1 MYRSSRAVLSLLVV
15 LIIGEAT
22 VMGVL
27 FGVGNTGYGE
37 HSLAEPS
44 KLWLM
49 IPDIQH
55 EPFRDQ
61 QPRKR
66 RVHLR

>member
-15 LIIGEAT
+15 LIIGEAI

-37 HSLAEPS
+37 HSLLEMS
-44 KLWLM
+44 LM
-49 IPDIQH
+49 IQ
-55 EPFRDQ
+55 RLLT
-61 QPRKR
+61 RT
-66 RVHLR
+66 L